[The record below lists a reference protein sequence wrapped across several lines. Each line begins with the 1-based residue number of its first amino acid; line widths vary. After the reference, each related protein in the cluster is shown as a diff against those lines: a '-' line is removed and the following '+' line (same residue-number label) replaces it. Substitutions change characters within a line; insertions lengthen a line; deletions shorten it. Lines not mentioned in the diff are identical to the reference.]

1 MNRRFY
7 LWGKYVSVN
16 QGVYVQQG
24 KQVATISFCE
34 AMLRAV
40 EAWLS
45 EPEARVL
52 AVAYAGSFGVSVGL
66 LLLWRLLI
74 APAIPSY
81 KTRSEDDRVF
91 LANSFVSLYPA
102 FTAPLL
108 AIPAIM
114 ELPLHDN
121 ESLLHAPPST
131 LALRAVGL
139 SAGYMLYD
147 TVYCLSYRQVRSPL
161 IILHHAFSFVLFP
174 YATLRHRSILL
185 VLFFVSTELT
195 NLGQH
200 LRILLL
206 KLGHEASRLYLWNG
220 VAWAV
225 AFFVV
230 RILPSPYFFYKLVS
244 SSYEQYSTFDFY
256 LAAATVPLPF
266 MLNSFWF
273 YMLSIGVLNFRNKWQ
288 RMRGGGGA
296 SKRR

>member
-1 MNRRFY
+1 MCTAGRD
-7 LWGKYVSVN
+7 S
-16 QGVYVQQG
+16 
-24 KQVATISFCE
+24 ATISFCE

-114 ELPLHDN
+114 EMPLHDN

-131 LALRAVGL
+131 LAFW
-139 SAGYMLYD
+139 
-147 TVYCLSYRQVRSPL
+147 
-161 IILHHAFSFVLFP
+161 HATSE
-174 YATLRHRSILL
+174 TLTRKECG
-185 VLFFVSTELT
+185 VEFT
-195 NLGQH
+195 NE
-200 LRILLL
+200 
-206 KLGHEASRLYLWNG
+206 K
-220 VAWAV
+220 
-225 AFFVV
+225 
-230 RILPSPYFFYKLVS
+230 
-244 SSYEQYSTFDFY
+244 T
-256 LAAATVPLPF
+256 
-266 MLNSFWF
+266 
-273 YMLSIGVLNFRNKWQ
+273 
-288 RMRGGGGA
+288 
-296 SKRR
+296 